1 MESNSFSRRAAIV
14 FRSPTTRAGLS
25 LILVLL
31 VGVVFNADGTFFEW
45 GTHRDM
51 LRQVSVYGI
60 LACGMTLVVISGGID
75 LAVGSIMALGAV
87 VFSLLAIHLHWNG
100 FLAGGVT
107 LMAGAACG
115 ALVGWIIARFKVQP
129 FIATLAMM
137 VFARGA
143 AKLLSGGE
151 KVSTAVLTADGSYE
165 YVPVPSSFQFF
176 DARVLGDN
184 VAVVTLVLI
193 LCIVL
198 CWLFLSQTVW
208 GRRFYAIGGN
218 EEAAWF
224 SGVPVNRMK
233 ILAYVLSGLFC
244 AVAGMCQAGQEVQG
258 DPETGVGYELTAIA
272 MVVIG
277 GTTLRGGRGTM
288 GLTVLGILIIGSLE
302 KILSI
307 NAVGE
312 ETRLV
317 LTGVIIVAAVLF
329 QGTQS

>member
-1 MESNSFSRRAAIV
+1 MGVSLSKRLLQ
-14 FRSPTTRAGLS
+14 SPTTRAGFS
-25 LILVLL
+25 LLLVLL
-31 VGVVFNADGTFFEW
+31 VGVVFNADGAFFEW

-51 LRQVSVYGI
+51 LRQISVYGI

-75 LAVGSIMALGAV
+75 LAVGSVMALGAV
-87 VFSLLAIHLHWNG
+87 LFSLLALHYQWNG
-100 FLAGGVT
+100 FLAAGVT
-107 LMAGAACG
+107 VAAGSACG
-115 ALVGWIIARFKVQP
+115 LLVGWIIARFKIQP

-143 AKLLSGGE
+143 AKLFSGGE
-151 KVSTAVLTADGSYE
+151 KVSTAVQTADGSYE
-165 YVPVPSSFQFF
+165 YVPIPSSFQFL
-176 DARVLGDN
+176 DARVLGGN

-193 LCIVL
+193 VCVIL

-208 GRRFYAIGGN
+208 GRRLYAIGGN
-218 EEAAWF
+218 EEAAWY
-224 SGVPVNRMK
+224 SGVPVKRMK
-233 ILAYVLSGLFC
+233 TLAYTLSGLFC
-244 AVAGMCQAGQEVQG
+244 AVAGLCQAGQEVQG

-277 GTTLRGGRGTM
+277 GTTLKGGRGTM
-288 GLTVLGILIIGSLE
+288 GLTVLGVLIIGSLE

-317 LTGVIIVAAVLF
+317 LTGIIIVAAVLF

>member
-1 MESNSFSRRAAIV
+1 MAPSLRYFLQ
-14 FRSPTTRAGLS
+14 SPTTRAGLS

-31 VGVVFNADGTFFEW
+31 VGVVFNAGGSFFEW

-51 LRQVSVYGI
+51 LRQISVYGI
-60 LACGMTLVVISGGID
+60 LACGMSLVVISGGID
-75 LAVGSIMALGAV
+75 LAVGSVMALGAV
-87 VFSLLAIHLHWNG
+87 VFSLLTIHLQWNG
-100 FLAGGVT
+100 LLAAGVT
-107 LMAGAACG
+107 VAVGSACG
-115 ALVGWIIARFKVQP
+115 VLVGWVIARFKVQP

-143 AKLLSGGE
+143 AKLISGGE
-151 KVSTAVLTADGSYE
+151 KISTAVQTADGSYE
-165 YVPVPSSFQFF
+165 YASVPSSFQFL
-176 DARVLGDN
+176 DARVLGGN
-184 VAVVTLVLI
+184 IAVVTLVLI
-193 LCIVL
+193 VCVIL

-218 EEAAWF
+218 EEAAWY

-233 ILAYVLSGLFC
+233 ILSYTLSGLFC

-317 LTGVIIVAAVLF
+317 LTGIIIVAAVLF
-329 QGTQS
+329 QGTRS